1 MAKITN
7 PTPNIYLTLKRHIQ
21 LSCALFYAYLPKL
34 RLNILCLVLLG
45 TFGLSNEFQIQF
57 HGLEECL
64 VAQHEFVMMNLLV
77 GLAGNKKKN
86 HLSRIFSE
94 NVAAMQQRAVFR
106 HM

>member
-7 PTPNIYLTLKRHIQ
+7 PTPKIYFTLKRHIQ

-34 RLNILCLVLLG
+34 RLNILCLILLG

-77 GLAGNKKKN
+77 GLAGNKKKK
-86 HLSRIFSE
+86 SFQSYFFR
-94 NVAAMQQRAVFR
+94 NVAAM
-106 HM
+106 